1 MACLGLADSPNA
13 PSSYLSSYLFFRS
26 IRQGRFPQCGAV
38 PFAACCDCPRSV
50 LRLSVQRAACVQ
62 VVCRNLRLQPLYGHT
77 QPANGRTK
85 VAYVHPKTANG
96 DFTQHREDSY
106 QGAGMNDEG
115 CWEICSLLLHP
126 LHDALQAGLKCFAF
140 RSQHRSDDTCSRFFL
155 AVYGLCLCFTRDW
168 LMPGCRM
175 QSVRDG
181 LDGCLR
187 E

>member
-1 MACLGLADSPNA
+1 MFPTPPLPPKAQAFSRITLRFHLQHAEIVHEAGLH
-13 PSSYLSSYLFFRS
+13 
-26 IRQGRFPQCGAV
+26 
-38 PFAACCDCPRSV
+38 
-50 LRLSVQRAACVQ
+50 
-62 VVCRNLRLQPLYGHT
+62 LRLQPLYGHT

-96 DFTQHREDSY
+96 DFTWHPEDSY
-106 QGAGMNDEG
+106 QSAGMNDEG
-115 CWEICSLLLHP
+115 CWEIRSSLLHP

-140 RSQHRSDDTCSRFFL
+140 RSQRRLDDACSRFFL
-155 AVYGLCLCFTRDW
+155 AVYGLCLRFTRDW

-181 LDGCLR
+181 LDGCLH

>member
-1 MACLGLADSPNA
+1 MLPGPHHPCALAAFLFCARRLYWKGNTAVIPA
-13 PSSYLSSYLFFRS
+13 P
-26 IRQGRFPQCGAV
+26 QGRAFPRSAV
-38 PFAACCDCPRSV
+38 QFHSQRAVIAHAACCDCLCSV
-50 LRLSVQRAACVQ
+50 LHVFRL
-62 VVCRNLRLQPLYGHT
+62 
-77 QPANGRTK
+77 
-85 VAYVHPKTANG
+85 
-96 DFTQHREDSY
+96 HREDSY

-115 CWEICSLLLHP
+115 CWEICSSLLHP

-140 RSQHRSDDTCSRFFL
+140 RSQRRLDDACSRFFL

-181 LDGCLR
+181 LDGCLH